1 MIYITSDLHF
11 YHKNII
17 KFQPNR
23 NSSTIEEMNEKLIE
37 EWNSKVKDS
46 DTIYH
51 LGDFSFKNPK
61 EILNRLN
68 GDKIFIMG
76 NHDNER
82 WFLKSG
88 KFNECVNI
96 EARMV
101 WEEEIPFG
109 QVHKYLEIKYK
120 EYDICLFHFPIT
132 HWHKQEY
139 GSLHFYGHTHGSFD
153 NHGRSM
159 DVGYDKHNK
168 ILSLDEAIDM
178 IKDRE
183 IIKRVYGEK

>member
-23 NSSTIEEMNEKLIE
+23 RCSTIEEMNEKLIE
-37 EWNSKVKDS
+37 EWNSLVKNE

-51 LGDFSFKNPK
+51 LGDFSFKKPK

-68 GDKIFIMG
+68 GKKIFIMG
-76 NHDNER
+76 NHDKKE

-101 WEEEIPFG
+101 WDEEIPFG
-109 QVHKYLEIKYK
+109 EVHSYLEIKHN
-120 EYDICLFHFPIT
+120 EFDICLFHFPIT
-132 HWHKQEY
+132 HWHKQEH
-139 GSLHFYGHTHGSFD
+139 GSLHFHGHTHGSFD
-153 NHGRSM
+153 NHGRSI
-159 DVGYDKHNK
+159 DVGYDKHNR
-168 ILSLDEAIDM
+168 ILLLDEAIDM
-178 IKDRE
+178 VKNRE
-183 IIKRVYGEK
+183 IIKRFYG